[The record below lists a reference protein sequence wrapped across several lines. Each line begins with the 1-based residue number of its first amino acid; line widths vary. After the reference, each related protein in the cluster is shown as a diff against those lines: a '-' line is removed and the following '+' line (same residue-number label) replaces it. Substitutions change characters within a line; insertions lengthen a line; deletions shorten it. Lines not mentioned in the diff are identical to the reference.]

1 MKKYV
6 IFLILIFSVATLV
19 SAQDKSSATKSGLSI
34 DADQN
39 YLILSTKRLQT
50 MEKELDEAAV
60 KGFRVLYGAPTAS
73 FDIALFLKRLEKGE
87 SQPFTYKMLATSR
100 LNTMEKELNG
110 HAAQGFR
117 LLPRT
122 IVFKQG
128 FLTAEVVTVMER
140 EPDSKIAYE
149 YKLVDAGKEVK
160 LQSKIDA
167 AIAEGFAP
175 LTMITLRENVVVM
188 EKTIPSKS

>member
-1 MKKYV
+1 MKKY
-6 IFLILIFSVATLV
+6 IISLILIISVAMLA
-19 SAQDKSSATKSGLSI
+19 SAQDKSSAAQSRVAI

-50 MEKELDEAAV
+50 MEKELDEAAA

-87 SQPFTYKMLATSR
+87 NQPFTYKMLATSR

-110 HAAQGFR
+110 HAAQGYR

-140 EPDSKIAYE
+140 EPDSKVAYE
-149 YKLVDAGKEVK
+149 YKLIDAGKEVK
-160 LQSKIDA
+160 LQSKMDHV
-167 AIAEGFAP
+167 IAEGFAP

-188 EKTIPSKS
+188 EKITESKS